1 MALTP
6 FGDQFPLADNS
17 GVYNSRIS
25 EFLSR
30 PVNYVFT
37 GFKPGYALQA
47 SELNELQE
55 QFFLQQTLSNRCVF
69 NWLTYTGTPKPF
81 WEGCTP
87 LSPTQIDVSNSGPN
101 IQINLSAG
109 WYYITDKRY
118 SSSGIY
124 LNSGI
129 GFWIY
134 SSALTLDV
142 LKDAVS
148 TNPSSPSK
156 IGLIYS
162 FASKN
167 TSDDETLNDNSNST
181 NVIMEVPGADR
192 ILVDGLEI
200 QKYTSQTVFSD
211 ILTIVNTSGSY
222 LVKYL
227 DGTTVATINGQ

>member
-1 MALTP
+1 MALAP
-6 FGDQFPLADNS
+6 FGDQFPLADDS

-30 PVNYVFT
+30 PINYVFT
-37 GFKPGYALQA
+37 GYKPGYALQA

-87 LSPTQIDVSNSGPN
+87 LSPTQITISNSGSD
-101 IQINLSAG
+101 IRISLSAG
-109 WYYITDKRY
+109 WYYITDKSY
-118 SSSGIY
+118 SSVGISV
-124 LNSGI
+124 NSGL
-129 GFWIY
+129 GFWVY
-134 SSALTLDV
+134 SSALTLDTP
-142 LKDAVS
+142 KSGIS
-148 TNPSSPSK
+148 TNSLSPSK

-162 FASKN
+162 FTSRNASQ
-167 TSDDETLNDNSNST
+167 DETLNDNSNST

-192 ILVDGLEI
+192 ILVSDLEI

-227 DGTTVATINGQ
+227 DGTTVPTING